1 MHHLI
6 ALHFINSRLFDA
18 TWSFISPLVKNVLIC
33 SGKLYNIRVQKIVFG
48 KANISIL
55 SMTLSIL
62 VEGNKT
68 SLDTITKMARLWLF
82 LVILVSSCQFLR
94 VIRGSF
100 KVCIPNTSS
109 FGYHFSFIFTARGIE
124 DWNRKSKVAWLRLRM
139 IFVCFI
145 CFLSVLQTME
155 TTATTQKQNR
165 LDSTMPSCNIN
176 NYNSFYAGHNK
187 KLENMIIEM
196 KRKLDAIEQELKNLT
211 KKVEPTKIGK
221 LHGLLVSWISDLI

>member
-1 MHHLI
+1 
-6 ALHFINSRLFDA
+6 
-18 TWSFISPLVKNVLIC
+18 
-33 SGKLYNIRVQKIVFG
+33 
-48 KANISIL
+48 
-55 SMTLSIL
+55 
-62 VEGNKT
+62 
-68 SLDTITKMARLWLF
+68 
-82 LVILVSSCQFLR
+82 
-94 VIRGSF
+94 
-100 KVCIPNTSS
+100 
-109 FGYHFSFIFTARGIE
+109 
-124 DWNRKSKVAWLRLRM
+124 M

-221 LHGLLVSWISDLI
+221 LHGLLVSWISDLIYYWLSFGPPGYTIFFNALLCRRVIKDEYFSQRLYRLRIGQI

>member
-1 MHHLI
+1 
-6 ALHFINSRLFDA
+6 
-18 TWSFISPLVKNVLIC
+18 
-33 SGKLYNIRVQKIVFG
+33 
-48 KANISIL
+48 
-55 SMTLSIL
+55 
-62 VEGNKT
+62 
-68 SLDTITKMARLWLF
+68 
-82 LVILVSSCQFLR
+82 
-94 VIRGSF
+94 
-100 KVCIPNTSS
+100 
-109 FGYHFSFIFTARGIE
+109 
-124 DWNRKSKVAWLRLRM
+124 M

-221 LHGLLVSWISDLI
+221 LHGLVVSLISDLI

>member
-1 MHHLI
+1 
-6 ALHFINSRLFDA
+6 
-18 TWSFISPLVKNVLIC
+18 
-33 SGKLYNIRVQKIVFG
+33 
-48 KANISIL
+48 
-55 SMTLSIL
+55 
-62 VEGNKT
+62 
-68 SLDTITKMARLWLF
+68 
-82 LVILVSSCQFLR
+82 
-94 VIRGSF
+94 
-100 KVCIPNTSS
+100 
-109 FGYHFSFIFTARGIE
+109 
-124 DWNRKSKVAWLRLRM
+124 M
-139 IFVCFI
+139 IFVCFF